1 MDDEREEQQQSG
13 FKVTDRRQFT
23 SEGETREEDPQQP
36 APQEQEPA
44 PQEQEP
50 APQEQEPA
58 PQEQEP
64 APQEQ
69 EPAPQEQQPAAEASQ
84 AEEASQASPQDS
96 SRSVDFASF
105 LLSLATT
112 GMVHLGEIPE
122 PSTGQKSEDLEGARQ
137 MIEILDIMKVKT
149 EGNLSGEESKL
160 LENLLYEL
168 RMKFLS
174 KSKAVEL

>member
-1 MDDEREEQQQSG
+1 MDDEKEEREQGG

-36 APQEQEPA
+36 PPQVQEPA
-44 PQEQEP
+44 PK
-50 APQEQEPA
+50 A
-58 PQEQEP
+58 
-64 APQEQ
+64 Q
-69 EPAPQEQQPAAEASQ
+69 EPAPQEQQPVAEASQ
-84 AEEASQASPQDS
+84 EEEASQAPPQDS

-137 MIEILDIMKVKT
+137 MIEILDIMKEKT

>member
-1 MDDEREEQQQSG
+1 MDDEREEQQQG
-13 FKVTDRRQFT
+13 RFKVTDRRQFT
-23 SEGETREEDPQQP
+23 SEGEAREEEAEQPVPEVQQPSPEEEKP
-36 APQEQEPA
+36 APQERE
-44 PQEQEP
+44 
-50 APQEQEPA
+50 
-58 PQEQEP
+58 
-64 APQEQ
+64 
-69 EPAPQEQQPAAEASQ
+69 PAAEASQ
-84 AEEASQASPQDS
+84 EEEASPPPAQDS

-137 MIEILDIMKVKT
+137 MIEILDIMKEKT

-168 RMKFLS
+168 RMKFMS